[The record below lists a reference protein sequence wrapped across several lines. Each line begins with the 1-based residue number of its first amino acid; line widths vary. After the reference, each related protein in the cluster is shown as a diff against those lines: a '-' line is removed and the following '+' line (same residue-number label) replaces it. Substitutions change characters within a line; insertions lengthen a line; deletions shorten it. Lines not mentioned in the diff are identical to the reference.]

1 MLENKVIINII
12 LKSQKSKNLIIK
24 KVYDIILVIV
34 DRLTKYCYIN
44 LFQEKYI
51 VEQLKAIML
60 KKIIYYFKISKKIT
74 SNRIK
79 LFIYNYQKALILL

>member
-34 DRLTKYCYIN
+34 DKLTKYCYIN